1 MGPFI
6 HTHRHSTKRD
16 RFDGTISNRA
26 NKKNEHFAIYV
37 LRSLDSPFDACYVWI
52 VFAVVGSVERCCESF
67 RTSSQQYSRVYN
79 LFSNFV
85 FAQQWGHIGLPRLRQ
100 QPTTNNQLVFFFSF
114 LRGSSI
120 KRTIQRV
127 QSRLL
132 PFCLLSTPWKG
143 AAGEIARMLNNHRD
157 IFNWIILFLISF
169 NFSLDSP

>member
-100 QPTTNNQLVFFFSF
+100 QPTTNWFFFFRFCEAAQSNGQF
-114 LRGSSI
+114 CKFNLGCCPFVFS
-120 KRTIQRV
+120 QRHEKV
-127 QSRLL
+127 QRAKLQE
-132 PFCLLSTPWKG
+132 C
-143 AAGEIARMLNNHRD
+143 
-157 IFNWIILFLISF
+157 
-169 NFSLDSP
+169 